1 MSRCSPDRITVFSRI
16 LRPFEGKRRD
26 YSKVARWAWQ
36 KKVRGETIESQ
47 FKRNPE
53 ARIRRNRDEARVI
66 DWSLEGKLDPFT
78 KKETVG
84 PKVYLTMLGNYLHRC
99 YPVRRIGKSLL
110 NDDRLRRLYSFLHF
124 TPCNTFSSSPQGG
137 LLTVLLFPPF
147 PPPQVI
153 RDTLADVKKKNE
165 FYVFTISSPVLSATL
180 IGISALNFIKC
191 IRLTTVQG

>member
-16 LRPFEGKRRD
+16 PRPFEGKRRD
-26 YSKVARWAWQ
+26 YSKVARWAGQ
-36 KKVRGETIESQ
+36 KKVKGETIESQ

-78 KKETVG
+78 KKEMVG

-124 TPCNTFSSSPQGG
+124 SPCNTFSSSPQGG

-147 PPPQVI
+147 PRPQVI
-153 RDTLADVKKKNE
+153 RDTLADVKKKRKITS
-165 FYVFTISSPVLSATL
+165 FTFFMLFETL
-180 IGISALNFIKC
+180 IGISTLSFIKC
-191 IRLTTVQG
+191 IRLTTVRS